1 MSTPSV
7 VPRPFIP
14 YQRPA
19 RYHPDALH
27 CFRALQPDRRAEAV
41 LLESA
46 DVKSGAHLHSLMLLT
61 PALRLTCQG
70 RAVTAQALTST
81 GQAALALLAGTLAS
95 HVTARADSELTL
107 HFAPPPPGLSE
118 SERLAYPSNVEPLR
132 VLQRA
137 LNQQEL
143 AQHGMDQQAPA
154 GQSELPLLLGVFG
167 FELLASFEELPDV
180 PPGMNNCPDY
190 RFYLAETALV
200 LDHQQETALLL
211 GLGTPADGETLE
223 LELGA
228 LAEQLEGL
236 PSPTPLPA
244 LPATLPRPQAQ
255 AFPDTA
261 TFMAQ
266 VAALQE
272 HIQAGDIYQVV
283 PSRHFSLPCPDTL
296 AAYAQLKRLNPSPY
310 LFYLHGGEFELFGAS
325 PESALKF
332 TAQTRQAELYPIAG
346 TRARGRDEAGRICP
360 ERDARQEL
368 ELRLDR
374 KELSEHLMLL
384 DLARNDLARV
394 AVPGTRHVARLLE
407 VDRYSQVMHLV
418 SQVVAQLKPG
428 LDALDAYR
436 ACMNMGTLS
445 GAPKLE
451 ATRLLRGTEGQRR
464 GSYGGAVGYLA
475 GSGDMDTCIVIRSG
489 FVQGGQCTVQAGAG
503 VVRDSDPAAEA
514 AETEQKVR
522 AVLLAVALAS
532 AALPEDGEA
541 PISMRRPSRQEE
553 LA

>member
-1 MSTPSV
+1 MLTSPF
-7 VPRPFIP
+7 VPDRH
-14 YQRPA
+14 PA

-27 CFRALQPDRRAEAV
+27 CFRALQPDRHAEAV

-46 DVKSGAHLHSLMLLT
+46 DVRSGAHLKSLMLLS

-70 RAVTAQALTST
+70 RTVTAQALSPT
-81 GQAALALLAGTLAS
+81 GLAALDLLAQALAE
-95 HVTARADSELTL
+95 HVTLRAGAELTL
-107 HFAPPPPGLSE
+107 HFAAPPPGLSE
-118 SERLAYPSNVEPLR
+118 SERLASPSNVEPLR
-132 VLQRA
+132 TLQRA
-137 LNQQEL
+137 LASQDSLQ
-143 AQHGMDQQAPA
+143 
-154 GQSELPLLLGVFG
+154 PLLLGVFG
-167 FELLASFEELPDV
+167 FDLLASFEELPPL
-180 PPGMNNCPDY
+180 PPGVNTCPDY

-200 LDHQQETALLL
+200 LDHQAGTAELLAL
-211 GLGTPADGETLE
+211 ATPDTAQSLREQLS
-223 LELGA
+223 A
-228 LAEQLEGL
+228 LAELLEGL
-236 PSPTPLPA
+236 KPPAPLPA
-244 LPATLPRPQAQ
+244 LPPQLPTPQASV
-255 AFPDTA
+255 FPDDR

-266 VAALQE
+266 VAELQE

-283 PSRHFSLPCPDTL
+283 PSRRFTLPCPDAL

-310 LFYLHGGEFELFGAS
+310 LFYLHGGDFELFGAS

-332 TAQTRQAELYPIAG
+332 TAQTRRAELYPIAG
-346 TRARGRDEAGRICP
+346 TRARGRDAAGHICP
-360 ERDARQEL
+360 ERDGRQEL

-394 AVPGTRHVARLLE
+394 AVPGTRQVARLLE

-418 SQVVAQLKPG
+418 SQVEAELKPE

-451 ATRLLRGTEGQRR
+451 ATRLLRGAEGERR

-475 GSGDMDTCIVIRSG
+475 GNGDMDTCIVIRSG

-503 VVRDSDPAAEA
+503 VVCDSDPAAEA
-514 AETEQKVR
+514 AETEQKAR
-522 AVLLAVALAS
+522 AVLLAVALAQGS
-532 AALPEDGEA
+532 GGPPPATDEA
-541 PISMRRPSRQEE
+541 VSMRRPARQEE

>member
-1 MSTPSV
+1 MSLLFPAST
-7 VPRPFIP
+7 
-14 YQRPA
+14 PA

-27 CFRALQPDRRAEAV
+27 CFQALRPGDHAEAV

-46 DVKSGAHLHSLMLLT
+46 DVTSGAHLQSLMLLR

-70 RAVTAQALTST
+70 QAVTAQALTPT
-81 GQAALALLAGTLAS
+81 GHRALELLAEQLAS
-95 HVTARADSELTL
+95 HISAQSAGELTL
-107 HFAPPPPGLSE
+107 HFAAPPTGLSE
-118 SERLAYPSNVEPLR
+118 SERLKFPSNVEPLR

-137 LNQQEL
+137 LNGQDEL
-143 AQHGMDQQAPA
+143 Q
-154 GQSELPLLLGVFG
+154 PLLLGVFG
-167 FELLASFEELPDV
+167 FDLLASFERLPQV
-180 PPGMNNCPDY
+180 KEGVNTCPDY

-200 LDHQQETALLL
+200 LDHQQETAQLL
-211 GLGTPADGETLE
+211 GLGTAASEGTLRAE
-223 LELGA
+223 LDA
-228 LAEQLEGL
+228 LAAQLERLDAPTPLL
-236 PSPTPLPA
+236 PLPTPLPQ
-244 LPATLPRPQAQ
+244 PQAQ
-255 AFPDTA
+255 AFPDSA
-261 TFMAQ
+261 TFQAQ
-266 VAALQE
+266 VSALQE

-283 PSRHFSLPCPDTL
+283 PSRRFTLPCPDAL
-296 AAYAQLKRLNPSPY
+296 AAYAELKRLNPSPY

-332 TAQTRQAELYPIAG
+332 TAAGRQAELYPIAG
-346 TRARGRDEAGRICP
+346 TRARGRDEEGRICP
-360 ERDARQEL
+360 ERDSRQEL

-394 AVPGTRHVARLLE
+394 AVPGTRRVARLLD

-418 SQVVAQLKPG
+418 SQVVAQLSPE

-451 ATRLLRGTEGQRR
+451 ATRLLRMTEGERR

-475 GSGDMDTCIVIRSG
+475 GGGDMDTCIVIRSG

-514 AETEQKVR
+514 AETEQKAR
-522 AVLLAVALAS
+522 AVLLAVTLAS
-532 AALPEDGEA
+532 GWGGNTAD
-541 PISMRRPSRQEE
+541 PISMRRPARREE